1 MNTSLPWGFPGSPV
15 VGTFPF
21 NAGGVGL
28 MPGGGPKIPC
38 ASCPKNQNIR
48 QKRCCNKFKKD
59 FKDGSHKKEKIKTK
73 RMKAS
78 LFEAQMSFTS
88 LGNAFHRRSPVL

>member
-1 MNTSLPWGFPGSPV
+1 MGLPWQSNGWD
-15 VGTFPF
+15 FPF

-28 MPGGGPKIPC
+28 MPGSHVPPVQKT
-38 ASCPKNQNIR
+38 KTQNRSDIVT
-48 QKRCCNKFKKD
+48 NSKKTL
-59 FKDGSHKKEKIKTK
+59 KMVHIKKKKKPK